1 MKKGRTKRAV
11 LAAISILTL
20 VFGLLWGLW
29 PNHSSTLSVFAENDG
44 VYLHAYSSKNQTTGE
59 DWIIVELVAK
69 KDYINPL
76 IGEYTYLLSWSD
88 NCQWVYSSSP
98 CGMNMSAD
106 GMSGSPTV
114 VQVSNWDGDG
124 HKSVSVKA
132 GTVLDQHIFTTK
144 APQFKCGDHFEFS
157 IAVRQACGADP
168 EMPWSQGFDEQLSW
182 SSGTVLTTSYDVNHE
197 WKWNDSISS
206 GSTYVGFDNWVE
218 KGGGYESAT
227 ANFIC
232 NRCKTK
238 QAVAGCPVTIAKT
251 DPKPGVA
258 GNTRYTTSIS
268 AGNIY
273 DGQYHEGYRDV
284 TIPALPNETTI
295 TVTKVWQDGSNQDG
309 IRPGSVT
316 VGVTGGGVN
325 KTTEITGSGNEWS
338 TTITVPIVDGNGR
351 QITYTAYEVNTS
363 SGYQSSVNGLVI
375 TNTHTPEKTSVT
387 VTKTWDD
394 KDNQD
399 GIRPGAVTI
408 HLLGN
413 GAEVTSAQLND
424 ANGWAASFGDL
435 PKYSGGNPISYTV
448 TEDPVPGYTTEV
460 SGFNIVN
467 RHTPEKTTVTVTK
480 TWDDGGNQDG
490 KRPESITVHL
500 LANGSEVQTATL
512 NEAGGWAHTFADLPK
527 FAAGKE
533 IAYTVTEDAVEG
545 YQTEIKGTEI
555 VNTYTPETTEFTVTK
570 VWEDE
575 DDADGLRP
583 ASVTI
588 HLLADGTE
596 TDQATLDETGGWTHT
611 FADLPKYKDGKEI
624 VYTVTE
630 DEVTGYETEIKDGT
644 VTNRHTLETETESES
659 ESESETESKKETE
672 SPSETETPSAPGSDP
687 GSSGG
692 KSGGLF
698 HKGAAWALI
707 NLIAMIGTVVTALG
721 MIATVFAGRKG
732 ERVKREEEETDEEY
746 EERKRE
752 AEKDSP
758 SVGLKFLGL
767 IPAIFSV
774 IVFLLTEDMRQ
785 PMRLTDVYT
794 ILMIVVFLVGLLL
807 AFFTRRKNRRQKKE
821 KSLEADEV

>member
-1 MKKGRTKRAV
+1 MKARKVRRC
-11 LAAISILTL
+11 LMAI
-20 VFGLLWGLW
+20 
-29 PNHSSTLSVFAENDG
+29 LSVLILIAGMFTG
-44 VYLHAYSSKNQTTGE
+44 VSPQTAPVNALADNPEIHLRGSTVMVGGE
-59 DWIIVELVAK
+59 EQILIEVIAD
-69 KDYINPL
+69 KDFTSPK
-76 IGEYTYLLSWSD
+76 IGEYGYQIGWQPALVSWVWSE
-88 NCQWVYSSSP
+88 SA
-98 CGMNMSAD
+98 CGMESEPDPNSYD
-106 GMSGSPTV
+106 PEGGMIYFMVRNWGTMKGVTAGSVLDRHYFKTISGSPSCGDIYTIQLYGEWGV
-114 VQVSNWDGDG
+114 YERQQEMTEWSPEMHERIDYFIDHNWTWDT
-124 HKSVSVKA
+124 SVSPTETPTAKHIGFTWN
-132 GTVLDQHIFTTK
+132 GTE
-144 APQFKCGDHFEFS
+144 PNGPFS
-157 IAVRQACGADP
+157 STNAHYVCSRCGAK
-168 EMPWSQGFDEQLSW
+168 
-182 SSGTVLTTSYDVNHE
+182 TTYNNTPVSYTEVTPALPGKTGVGRYNTWIGEKESYDH
-197 WKWNDSISS
+197 I
-206 GSTYVGFDNWVE
+206 GHT
-218 KGGGYESAT
+218 
-227 ANFIC
+227 
-232 NRCKTK
+232 
-238 QAVAGCPVTIAKT
+238 
-251 DPKPGVA
+251 
-258 GNTRYTTSIS
+258 
-268 AGNIY
+268 
-273 DGQYHEGYRDV
+273 GYRDV

-448 TEDPVPGYTTEV
+448 TEDPVAGYTTEI

-512 NEAGGWAHTFADLPK
+512 NEAGGWVHTFADLPK

-575 DDADGLRP
+575 DDKDGLRP
-583 ASVTI
+583 ESVTI

-672 SPSETETPSAPGSDP
+672 SPSESETETPSAPGNDP

-758 SVGLKFLGL
+758 FVGLKFLGL
-767 IPAIFSV
+767 IPAIFSA

-821 KSLEADEV
+821 KSLEAEEV